1 MPGSRWGML
10 LHISRGSRSTP
21 FTRLTRFG
29 MVRKRRR
36 ILAYFDCRLAKPAAT
51 SMFEAELPHHSA
63 ALCLVLPPEPDP
75 LAERCYPRVFAS
87 ASHPCR
93 LKRCWADGTI
103 FKARRGPEWYCIIA
117 LVMNDLGVDERD
129 AVRAAAKTRV
139 AMLRMVLVSL
149 AHGRHE
155 ELCQSGT
162 TSRTLG
168 PRSEYGTRRN

>member
-1 MPGSRWGML
+1 MAPSSRL
-10 LHISRGSRSTP
+10 DEDLN
-21 FTRLTRFG
+21 
-29 MVRKRRR
+29 
-36 ILAYFDCRLAKPAAT
+36 
-51 SMFEAELPHHSA
+51 
-63 ALCLVLPPEPDP
+63 
-75 LAERCYPRVFAS
+75 
-87 ASHPCR
+87 
-93 LKRCWADGTI
+93 GTA
-103 FKARRGPEWYCIIA
+103 FIA